1 MVYLKQISGPYRLHR
16 SILSSQTVY
25 TLVVKEVVDGKVVVV
40 VVVVGTLSVVVVE
53 VLVTEL

>member
-25 TLVVKEVVDGKVVVV
+25 TLVVKEVVVGKVVVV
-40 VVVVGTLSVVVVE
+40 FVVGTLSVVVVE
-53 VLVTEL
+53 VLVTES